1 MRRWIYAA
9 VPVLFLFG
17 SLPAVRADR
26 VPDEPPAPAAQK
38 VKLVVEVDANA
49 KQPRLVIP
57 RSLANPPK
65 KAGAN
70 LTVPTIVAGVALTLA
85 MVSAGFWFIRR
96 GPGRSVAAAVVV
108 VSLFALGVSAV
119 YADLG
124 PGPGPRPPL
133 TPRAPAAIKLPADV
147 QLTEDVLVEFTD
159 KGDALRLIVNKA
171 NVLKTDKAEKQ
182 E

>member
-1 MRRWIYAA
+1 MRRSMLAA
-9 VPVLFLFG
+9 LPVLFLLG
-17 SLPAVRADR
+17 TLTAVRGNAGPPRD
-26 VPDEPPAPAAQK
+26 PAPAAQK
-38 VKLVVEVDANA
+38 AKLVVEVDDKANE
-49 KQPRLVIP
+49 PRLVIP
-57 RSLANPPK
+57 RSLLNPAK
-65 KAGAN
+65 KVSSLN
-70 LTVPTIVAGVALTLA
+70 VPTVVAGVALTLA

-108 VSLFALGVSAV
+108 VSLFVLGVSAV

-124 PGPGPRPPL
+124 PGPRLRPPE
-133 TPRAPAAIKLPADV
+133 RAPAAIKLPADV

-159 KGDALRLIVNKA
+159 KGDAIRLIVNKA

>member
-1 MRRWIYAA
+1 MRRWIFAA
-9 VPVLFLFG
+9 VPVLVLFG
-17 SLPAVRADR
+17 ALPAVRADR

-38 VKLVVEVDANA
+38 IKLVVELDANA

-65 KAGAN
+65 KAGAGLN
-70 LTVPTIVAGVALTLA
+70 VPTIVAGVALTLA

-96 GPGRSVAAAVVV
+96 GPGRSVAMIVVF

-119 YADLG
+119 YADV
-124 PGPGPRPPL
+124 GPGPRPRPPL
-133 TPRAPAAIKLPADV
+133 PPAAAAIKLPADV

-159 KGDALRLIVNKA
+159 KGDAIRLIVNKA

>member
-1 MRRWIYAA
+1 
-9 VPVLFLFG
+9 
-17 SLPAVRADR
+17 
-26 VPDEPPAPAAQK
+26 
-38 VKLVVEVDANA
+38 
-49 KQPRLVIP
+49 
-57 RSLANPPK
+57 
-65 KAGAN
+65 
-70 LTVPTIVAGVALTLA
+70 VALTLA